1 MFYRFTSVRAYRM
14 KLQSDVLLRKWD
26 VTSLTPRYIR
36 DFSSLVFVVIWR
48 IYSIIIIS
56 SISSIKD
63 IWKWIFLVLLFFFFL
78 LKIIKLWLFWD
89 LIFFNIKRQQLGV
102 RRVINGLLFCC
113 VAQMNVIS
121 SALSHSWLFSIDD
134 KNRIAHTT
142 RFIRFFPRR

>member
-26 VTSLTPRYIR
+26 VISLTPRYIR
-36 DFSSLVFVVIWR
+36 DFSSLFVVIWR